1 VEKDVGLVPDW
12 VKKVLTRRVQSK
24 GKRVIVLEA
33 NEKLVYAVK
42 FAIAVIF
49 CLSGLEIAHMVFM
62 RSWNS
67 EIFAGISGLIG
78 TVTGIILGTK
88 A

>member
-1 VEKDVGLVPDW
+1 MPDW
-12 VKKVLTRRVQSK
+12 VKRVLSRRVFRR
-24 GKRVIVLEA
+24 GKPVIVLP

-42 FAIAVIF
+42 FALGMTV
-49 CLSGLEIAHMVFM
+49 CLTALEVAHMAFLG
-62 RSWNS
+62 SWNS

-78 TVTGIILGTK
+78 TVTGIILAQK